1 METSGSRSVEHR
13 HPTSGLI
20 QLLDRVESAAG
31 EGNETSL
38 RDIVETLGPSSFAPL
53 MLFAGLV
60 ILAPVVG
67 DVPGVPVLMGTLVI
81 LVAIQI
87 IIQRDYVWLPKW
99 LLSRSVSSDNV
110 RKSVCWL
117 RKPARFLDRYTR
129 KRYVWLVA
137 PAGVYVIAA
146 VSIAIAAATPIM
158 EVVPFSANFAGAAIT
173 AFGLALIRRDGLIAL
188 AALIFSLCAGGFLLY
203 QLLS

>member
-1 METSGSRSVEHR
+1 METSGTRAVEQR
-13 HPTSGLI
+13 QPTSGLI
-20 QLLDRVESAAG
+20 QLLDQVESAARQG
-31 EGNETSL
+31 QETSI
-38 RDIVETLGPSSFAPL
+38 RNIVETIGPSSFAPL

-81 LVAIQI
+81 LVATQI
-87 IIQRDYVWLPKW
+87 IAQRDYVWLPNW
-99 LLSRSVSSDNV
+99 LLSRSVSSDKV

-129 KRYVWLVA
+129 KRHAWLVA

-146 VSIAIAAATPIM
+146 VSIAIAAATPVM

-188 AALIFSLCAGGFLLY
+188 VALMLSLSAAGFLLY
-203 QLLS
+203 QLVN